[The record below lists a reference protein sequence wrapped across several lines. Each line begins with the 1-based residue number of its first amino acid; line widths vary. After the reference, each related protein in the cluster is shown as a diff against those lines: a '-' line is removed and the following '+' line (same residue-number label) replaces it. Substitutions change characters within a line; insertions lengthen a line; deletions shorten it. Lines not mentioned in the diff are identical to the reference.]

1 MSINRGAVVIV
12 KHGDQEIADAIEKG
26 LDIRYRDEKKDENT
40 CKTELAAIAR
50 QKDIAKKF
58 RAARRKYRIKKKPK
72 EQGVVKNVFI
82 FLVYAFTMFV
92 DKYMRIKE

>member
-12 KHGDQEIADAIEKG
+12 KHGDQEIADAIERG
-26 LDIRYRDEKKDENT
+26 LDIRYSDGRDKNT

-50 QKDIAKKF
+50 NKDIAKKIQD
-58 RAARRKYRIKKKPK
+58 ARDKYRVKKKRK
-72 EQGVVKNVFI
+72 EQGLVKNVLVFI
-82 FLVYAFTMFV
+82 VYAFTMFV